1 MNRNEEKAV
10 SAKKPT
16 PVVEIKDMTDALEGR
31 SKDGT
36 GKPVQWTAEFAASGS
51 GKGGN
56 GDGDGGNAASI
67 EP

>member
-1 MNRNEEKAV
+1 MNRDEEKSV

-16 PVVEIKDMTDALEGR
+16 PVVEVQDMADALEGC

-36 GKPVQWTAEFAASGS
+36 GKPVQWTAEFAASGI

-56 GDGDGGNAASI
+56 GNGGGGGASI